1 MRKYQRGFWNF
12 IIPAVAAVGS
22 ALIGKKGQ
30 ENTNEA
36 NVELSRESMAWNGEQ
51 ADIARRFNAEEAHI
65 NRSFLAGQAG
75 NAMDFSREMANT
87 SYQRA
92 VGDLR
97 AAGLNP
103 MLAYSQGGAPSPQ
116 GTSSGGSQASGPS
129 ASFGGFHEQRSSAIA
144 GLNAAATALQMQNL
158 DKQGDNIDA
167 DTALKKAQ
175 ANRETASAGNIE
187 QQTEKLV
194 TADIPK
200 VRKEI
205 VEVEEKILSHRSSQI
220 AQDARTMLDKM
231 ATMVEA
237 GKIDLVEAQ
246 TALAKIEA
254 RLKQLQE
261 PEAKAYAEKFKS
273 EWGSTTTPYIREILD
288 ILRTLIYSRPTR

>member
-1 MRKYQRGFWNF
+1 
-12 IIPAVAAVGS
+12 
-22 ALIGKKGQ
+22 
-30 ENTNEA
+30 
-36 NVELSRESMAWNGEQ
+36 
-51 ADIARRFNAEEAHI
+51 
-65 NRSFLAGQAG
+65 
-75 NAMDFSREMANT
+75 
-87 SYQRA
+87 
-92 VGDLR
+92 
-97 AAGLNP
+97 
-103 MLAYSQGGAPSPQ
+103 
-116 GTSSGGSQASGPS
+116 
-129 ASFGGFHEQRSSAIA
+129 
-144 GLNAAATALQMQNL
+144 MQNL